1 MLYLI
6 VTCLIAGFIGAAIS
20 RYLWEQGY

>member
-1 MLYLI
+1 MLFLI
-6 VTCLIAGFIGAAIS
+6 VTCLIAGFVGAAIS